1 MMFQFYIIQ
10 VVEKNGV
17 YSTYNRWGRVGEIGQ
32 SSFTPC
38 SSLAAAVASFES
50 KFKDKTKNR
59 WSDRNNFV
67 KHDKKYQLV
76 ETEVES
82 GDGSAGADGA
92 ALGKLTESQIHKGQ
106 EVLKQVEEFLKNG
119 VNKSDRRIVDLSSK
133 FYSLIP
139 TNSGRKA
146 PEIINNHEILNSK
159 ISLLEFWLRMG
170 FEDMK
175 EEVGLSA
182 IDGVMTRPLPPN
194 LVAAASRISDPH
206 SIQSSRDRGK
216 TLSEAR
222 AGNPIRPMD
231 AELYAAILLYTGNSI
246 YAELNR
252 VLRNEDRKSAQKYF
266 DYLRLFME
274 AMGCMPPQNRS
285 LWRGISVDL
294 YDQYEVGKTITWWSV
309 SSCTADETVARNFMR
324 GCGGACTLLTL
335 DCKTAMD
342 ISALSFY
349 SNEKES
355 LLAPGTQLK
364 VIKRV
369 RNGLIS
375 EIHVEEVGR
384 LLT

>member
-1 MMFQFYIIQ
+1 M
-10 VVEKNGV
+10 VEKGGV
-17 YSTYNRWGRVGEIGQ
+17 YYTYNRWGRVGEIGQ

-67 KHDKKYQLV
+67 KHENKYQLV

-106 EVLKQVEEFLKNG
+106 EVLKQVEEFLNNG

-146 PEIINNHEILNSK
+146 PEIINNHDILNSK

-182 IDGVMTRPLPPN
+182 IDGVMTRSLPPN
-194 LVAAASRISDPH
+194 SVAAA
-206 SIQSSRDRGK
+206 
-216 TLSEAR
+216 
-222 AGNPIRPMD
+222 
-231 AELYAAILLYTGNSI
+231 
-246 YAELNR
+246 
-252 VLRNEDRKSAQKYF
+252 
-266 DYLRLFME
+266 
-274 AMGCMPPQNRS
+274 
-285 LWRGISVDL
+285 
-294 YDQYEVGKTITWWSV
+294 
-309 SSCTADETVARNFMR
+309 
-324 GCGGACTLLTL
+324 
-335 DCKTAMD
+335 
-342 ISALSFY
+342 
-349 SNEKES
+349 
-355 LLAPGTQLK
+355 
-364 VIKRV
+364 
-369 RNGLIS
+369 
-375 EIHVEEVGR
+375 
-384 LLT
+384 